1 MKSDRRS
8 FLRLGSLV
16 VGATLIRPHA
26 IFGLGAEKGVLSFDA
41 AEMRLLDFAASYG
54 TAVRVTGVSV
64 LNRLHGSG
72 RGLHLIVQVND
83 FVKLA
88 GAILDA
94 PFKNFFADG
103 NTLAFATPGSTS
115 VIENLSAKD
124 FGTRL
129 AQLSQSDNIAFAH
142 DALTYDP
149 ATKAFD
155 DPFGAMDA
163 GELKLIN
170 RPTKTPAALEVALRG
185 MGEARAAGMT
195 EGNTFAGWKA
205 QLLKSSVHSSAA
217 QPIAAVFVRGLP
229 ALAALGGSDNVK
241 NAVGS
246 PLVSSA
252 VDSALGLKSRA
263 VIGEF
268 DRVRAIFG
276 ESYSDGAVWL
286 YVLLGKQLKKD
297 TRGWVD
303 ANLLEDARWREAFD
317 NANRIDQ
324 AFDSPELKSQ
334 R

>member
-16 VGATLIRPHA
+16 VGATLLRPHA
-26 IFGLGAEKGVLSFDA
+26 LFALGAEKGVLSFDA
-41 AEMRLLDFAASYG
+41 AEMRLLNFAASYG
-54 TAVRVTGVSV
+54 SSVRVTGVSV

-72 RGLHLIVQVND
+72 RGLHLLVEVTD

-103 NTLAFATPGSTS
+103 NTLAFATPGSAS

-124 FGTRL
+124 FAARL
-129 AQLSQSDNIAFAH
+129 AQLSRTDNIAFAH
-142 DALTYDP
+142 DAILYDP
-149 ATKAFD
+149 ATKTFT
-155 DPFGAMDA
+155 DPFGALDG

-185 MGEARAAGMT
+185 IGDAHAAGMA
-195 EGNTFAGWKA
+195 EGQTFAEWKA

-241 NAVGS
+241 TAVGS

-252 VDSALGLKSRA
+252 IDSALELKSRT

-276 ESYSDGAVWL
+276 ESYSDGAVWF

-317 NANRIDQ
+317 NANRIDR
-324 AFDSPELKSQ
+324 AFDSPQLKSQ

>member
-26 IFGLGAEKGVLSFDA
+26 LFALGAEKGVLSFDA

-54 TAVRVTGVSV
+54 TAVRVTGMSV
-64 LNRLHGSG
+64 LGLLHGGS
-72 RGLHLIVQVND
+72 RGLHLLVQVND
-83 FVKLA
+83 FIKLSN
-88 GAILDA
+88 AILTA

-103 NTLAFATPGSTS
+103 NTLSLTSPGSTS
-115 VIENLSAKD
+115 VLENLSGQEFAA
-124 FGTRL
+124 RL
-129 AQLSQSDNIAFAH
+129 GQLSQGENIFFAH

-149 ATKAFD
+149 ATKTFS

-185 MGEARAAGMT
+185 MGEARATGMA

-205 QLLKSSVHSSAA
+205 QLLKASVHSSAA
-217 QPIAAVFVRGLP
+217 QSIAAAFVRGLP

-241 NAVGS
+241 TALGS

-252 VDSALGLKSRA
+252 VDSALGLKSRT

-286 YVLLGKQLKKD
+286 YILLGKQLKKD

-303 ANLLEDARWREAFD
+303 ANLLEDARWREAFE